1 MAHLAATE
9 AGDRDAGFLQ
19 GILLAFVPTTIVAA
33 TCAALPILPA
43 IIRAFPSQ
51 PNIAQL
57 VPLVAVLPT
66 LTVALASIVAGVVG
80 DKLGRRRL
88 LIISTAVFAITAVLP
103 IWLNSFMLI
112 LASRAV
118 MGLAIGV
125 MITSAVA
132 LTGDYY
138 SGAILQRWLAAQG
151 GVAAIVGV
159 VVSAVSGAL
168 GEIGWRY
175 AFLPLFAGAL
185 LFVGLVAVR
194 PPAAAT
200 RTIAAEAVEEEG
212 GAAPWAAW
220 ACMFGLSIVGVMIVF
235 PPAYELGVLIHEKA
249 LGASWVTG
257 VGVAV
262 MAAAAAVASFS
273 LGWLR
278 RLPPPV
284 KAALAIGLGGV
295 GALLIGQSKS
305 LIVLMVGS
313 ALDGAG
319 QGMLNPALSMWL
331 LEATPGRWRGSAV
344 GSFTTVT
351 FLTLFAAPL
360 VARSAAVD
368 LGASSAAMRLYAIAG
383 FVVAGAL
390 LLGIP
395 IFRRLAAGAASPGSV
410 VPAQQPPAGGG

>member
-1 MAHLAATE
+1 MDHLAAT
-9 AGDRDAGFLQ
+9 AGDRDAGPIQ
-19 GILLAFVPTTIVAA
+19 GMLLACVPTTIVAA

-43 IIRAFPSQ
+43 IIRAFPNQ
-51 PNIAQL
+51 PHIAEL

-80 DKLGRRRL
+80 EKVGRRRL
-88 LIISTAVFAITAVLP
+88 LIIATAVFAVSAVLP

-118 MGLAIGV
+118 VGLAIGV

-138 SGAILQRWLAAQG
+138 SGATLQRWLAAQG

-159 VVSAVSGAL
+159 VVSVVSGAL
-168 GEIGWRY
+168 GELSWRY
-175 AFLPLFAGAL
+175 AFLPLLAGVP
-185 LFVGLVAVR
+185 LFIGLVAIR
-194 PPAAAT
+194 PPKFEAAH
-200 RTIAAEAVEEEG
+200 AVQTAQEEG

-220 ACMFGLSIVGVMIVF
+220 ICIFALSVVGIMIVF

-249 LGASWVTG
+249 LGASWITG
-257 VGVAV
+257 AGVAV
-262 MAAAAAVASFS
+262 MAAAAAIAAFS
-273 LGWLR
+273 LGFLR
-278 RLPPPV
+278 RLRPPT
-284 KAALAIGLGGV
+284 KAALAIGIAGL
-295 GALLIGQSKS
+295 GALLIGQARS
-305 LIVLMVGS
+305 LVPLMLGS

-331 LEATPGRWRGSAV
+331 LECTPSRWRGPAV

-360 VARSAAVD
+360 VARFGAVD
-368 LGASSAAMRLYAIAG
+368 LGSSSAAMRLYAIAG
-383 FVVAGAL
+383 FVVFVALAGSL
-390 LLGIP
+390 SV
-395 IFRRLAAGAASPGSV
+395 FRRPAAAPAS
-410 VPAQQPPAGGG
+410 

>member
-1 MAHLAATE
+1 MAHLAPTA
-9 AGDRDAGFLQ
+9 AGDRDAGPMQ
-19 GILLAFVPTTIVAA
+19 GILLACVPTTIVAA

-51 PNIAQL
+51 PHIAEL

-80 DKLGRRRL
+80 EKVGRRRL
-88 LIISTAVFAITAVLP
+88 LIIATAVFAVSAVLP

-118 MGLAIGV
+118 TGLAIGV

-159 VVSAVSGAL
+159 VVSVVSGAL
-168 GEIGWRY
+168 GELSWRY
-175 AFLPLFAGAL
+175 AFLPLLAGVP
-185 LFVGLVAVR
+185 LFIGLVAIR
-194 PPAAAT
+194 PPTFEAAHTLQTAQ
-200 RTIAAEAVEEEG
+200 EEG

-220 ACMFGLSIVGVMIVF
+220 VCIFALSVVGILIVF

-249 LGASWVTG
+249 LGASWITG
-257 VGVAV
+257 AGVAV
-262 MAAAAAVASFS
+262 MAAAAAIAAFS

-278 RLPPPV
+278 GLRPPT
-284 KAALAIGLGGV
+284 KAALAIGVAGL
-295 GALLIGQSKS
+295 GALLIGQARS
-305 LIVLMVGS
+305 LAPLMLGS

-331 LEATPGRWRGSAV
+331 LACTPARWRGPAV

-351 FLTLFAAPL
+351 FLALFVAPL
-360 VARSAAVD
+360 VARFGAVD
-368 LGASSAAMRLYAIAG
+368 LGSSSAAMRLYAIAG
-383 FVVAGAL
+383 FVVAAAL
-390 LLGIP
+390 AGSLTV
-395 IFRRLAAGAASPGSV
+395 FRRAAVAPAA
-410 VPAQQPPAGGG
+410 